1 MRRAPLTLSCLEA
14 LFEHQRDGVAF
25 GGVAF
30 DAAVQALADLLGTHA
45 NQPEYD
51 IEAADLPAQ
60 ARRELREWIRR
71 GLVTEREGGI
81 HETDAL
87 KSALRQA
94 ILRTRQHRGAGGRT
108 RCLAAT
114 QTHRSSGRLQPAGRR
129 RRPAGVR

>member
-81 HETDAL
+81 PGVYASFHIT
-87 KSALRQA
+87 
-94 ILRTRQHRGAGGRT
+94 
-108 RCLAAT
+108 
-114 QTHRSSGRLQPAGRR
+114 PAERIGH
-129 RRPAGVR
+129 